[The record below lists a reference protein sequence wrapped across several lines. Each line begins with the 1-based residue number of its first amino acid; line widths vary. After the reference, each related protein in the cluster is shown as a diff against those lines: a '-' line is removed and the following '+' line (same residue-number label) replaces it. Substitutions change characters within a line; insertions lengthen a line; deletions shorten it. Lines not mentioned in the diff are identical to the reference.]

1 MPVGFKNAT
10 DGSVKAAVNGCFAA
24 AQQQTFVGIDHQG
37 RACAVGTL
45 GNPDCHVVLRGSIHG
60 PNYDAESVAKAME
73 DVRAEMPAESAASH
87 GLIVDCSHG
96 NSGKDEH
103 RQAEV
108 VRNIASRIAAGEQGI
123 TGIMMESFL
132 KAGNQKPAPLDQL
145 EYGKSI
151 TDACVPWD
159 RTEQLLHTLA
169 DAVDARRKLG

>member
-1 MPVGFKNAT
+1 MPVGFKNST
-10 DGSVKAAVNGCFAA
+10 DGSIKAAADSCFAA
-24 AQQQTFVGIDHQG
+24 GFEHHFLSINLDG
-37 RACAVGTL
+37 RVISAETK
-45 GNPDCHVVLRGSIHG
+45 GNPDCHLVLRGSSHG

-123 TGIMMESFL
+123 TGIMMESFIEG
-132 KAGNQKPAPLDQL
+132 GNQKAAPLDQL
-145 EYGKSI
+145 VYGKSI
-151 TDACVPWD
+151 TDKCISWEE
-159 RTEQLLHTLA
+159 TEALLRELA
-169 DAVDARRKLG
+169 EAVATRRWH

>member
-1 MPVGFKNAT
+1 MISAETK
-10 DGSVKAAVNGCFAA
+10 
-24 AQQQTFVGIDHQG
+24 
-37 RACAVGTL
+37 
-45 GNPDCHVVLRGSIHG
+45 GNPDCHLVLRGSSHG

-132 KAGNQKPAPLDQL
+132 KAGESEARAARPAGIRQVDH
-145 EYGKSI
+145 
-151 TDACVPWD
+151 DACVPWD